1 MTRIPLALSLAGLLA
16 FGPLGCNRKSE
27 AQIQAEAA
35 AAKAEARVAD
45 LEKRLNEA
53 AAGRGAEE
61 ADADTREQL
70 TLGQK
75 RALERQLRDAKVRAE
90 ARKKVVQELASAP
103 RSAPAPKIAVVDVPA
118 GTPVSVK
125 LNADLATDTVQ
136 AGDAFDGTLALD
148 VTVGGRVAWPAGSIV
163 HGVVAQSVPAGRL
176 ASGKGVL
183 AIKVTEIAG
192 EGVETGTY
200 AVHGTPRGER
210 NAAIIGGGAVL
221 GALVGV
227 LSDRNHKGDH
237 ALGGAAIGAGAG
249 TAVAAATAK
258 TVIRIAA
265 GRPIAFKL
273 ASPESIMVREPAE
286 AAR

>member
-90 ARKKVVQELASAP
+90 ARRRSCRSWRAHRGPLPP
-103 RSAPAPKIAVVDVPA
+103 RRSRSSTFRPAPP
-118 GTPVSVK
+118 
-125 LNADLATDTVQ
+125 
-136 AGDAFDGTLALD
+136 
-148 VTVGGRVAWPAGSIV
+148 
-163 HGVVAQSVPAGRL
+163 
-176 ASGKGVL
+176 
-183 AIKVTEIAG
+183 
-192 EGVETGTY
+192 
-200 AVHGTPRGER
+200 
-210 NAAIIGGGAVL
+210 
-221 GALVGV
+221 
-227 LSDRNHKGDH
+227 
-237 ALGGAAIGAGAG
+237 
-249 TAVAAATAK
+249 
-258 TVIRIAA
+258 
-265 GRPIAFKL
+265 
-273 ASPESIMVREPAE
+273 SP
-286 AAR
+286 